1 MVTVNDENLNAIN
14 VFIVIVH
21 GMVIISEYYN
31 FGKLTEVL
39 KRLRGLVD
47 SLASLMYGKVP
58 S

>member
-1 MVTVNDENLNAIN
+1 
-14 VFIVIVH
+14 
-21 GMVIISEYYN
+21 MVIISEYYN